1 MSVSYKVGV
10 FLFVSCKLLH
20 STVFPLAAFHHDV
33 THSKQGVEVRVC
45 EGGSGGGWGVL
56 GVINFLSLVGSHL
69 MPGAHL
75 AERTLGSHFVYGSK

>member
-1 MSVSYKVGV
+1 M
-10 FLFVSCKLLH
+10 FVSGKLPH

-45 EGGSGGGWGVL
+45 EGGGGCWGVL
-56 GVINFLSLVGSHL
+56 GIINFLSLVGSHL